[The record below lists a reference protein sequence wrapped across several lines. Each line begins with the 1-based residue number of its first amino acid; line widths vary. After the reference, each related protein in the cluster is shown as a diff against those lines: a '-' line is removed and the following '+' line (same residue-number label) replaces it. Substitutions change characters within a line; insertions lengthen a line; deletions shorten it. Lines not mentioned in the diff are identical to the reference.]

1 MYQNPNSRN
10 TKYGK
15 RYNPS
20 GGMDPA
26 MRFGIILLVV
36 FVGGFALGG
45 IICTGIYK
53 AVNGDGAGTHPPFG
67 IVTTSPTETTSPSVT
82 QPQGNPDYA
91 DKLICI
97 DPGHGFRDKGSSSDY
112 IGDKTESDIN
122 LAFSLKLK
130 AALEAV
136 GFTVKLTH
144 DGMSIPVG
152 FDYDGDNIFSA
163 TEVSAINGKYISERR
178 DYAHSLN
185 PDFFVSIHCDTF
197 STDAAKGMR
206 LYYDK
211 ANAASSV
218 ASDALITYMS
228 SLQNKYGTTTRKYP
242 KEGNDVFVVIRE
254 WSGNTPAI
262 LAELGFIT
270 NQNDATNLLSDEW
283 MTDAAAAYA
292 NAIADYFDNK

>member
-1 MYQNPNSRN
+1 MYQNSNSRN

-26 MRFGIILLVV
+26 VRFGIILLVV
-36 FVGGFALGG
+36 FVVGFALGG

-53 AVNGDGAGTHPPFG
+53 AVNGDGSGTLPPLG
-67 IVTTSPTETTSPSVT
+67 VVTTSPTGITTPSST
-82 QPQGNPDYA
+82 QPQGNPAYS

-97 DPGHGFRDKGSSSDY
+97 DPGHGFKDKGSSSEY

-130 AALEAV
+130 AALEAK

-144 DGMSIPVG
+144 DGMAIPTG

-163 TEVSAINGKYISERR
+163 TEVSSSNGEYISERR

-185 PDFFVSIHCDTF
+185 PDFFVSVHCDTF
-197 STDAAKGMR
+197 STDEAKGMR
-206 LYYDK
+206 LYYERSNS
-211 ANAASSV
+211 ASAA
-218 ASDALITYMS
+218 ASDALITYMA
-228 SLQNKYGTTTRKYP
+228 SLQNKYETTTRKYP
-242 KEGNDVFVVIRE
+242 KEGGDVFAVIKG
-254 WSGNTPAI
+254 WAADTPAI

-270 NQNDATNLLSDEW
+270 NPKDASNLLSDEW
-283 MTDAAAAYA
+283 MSDAATAYA
-292 NAIADYFDNK
+292 NAIADYFDNN